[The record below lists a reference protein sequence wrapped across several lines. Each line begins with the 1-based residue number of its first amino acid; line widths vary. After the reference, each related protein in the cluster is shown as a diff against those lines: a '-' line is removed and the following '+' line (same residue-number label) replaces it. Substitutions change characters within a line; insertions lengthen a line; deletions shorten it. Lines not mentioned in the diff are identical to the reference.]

1 MNKFKKYLSDMCQT
15 VQTTA
20 FVSLAISI
28 LLMLGG
34 VLFNSDVI
42 VAMGCGAGIP
52 SCLIYIQ
59 AWRADIYLER
69 LEDAENGKK

>member
-1 MNKFKKYLSDMCQT
+1 MKRLKKYLSDMCQT

-20 FVSLAISI
+20 FVSLGISI

-34 VLFNSDVI
+34 VVFNSDMA

-59 AWRADIYLER
+59 AWRADIYMER
-69 LEDAENGKK
+69 LERSEKHD

>member
-1 MNKFKKYLSDMCQT
+1 MRRLKKALSDMCQT

-20 FVSLAISI
+20 FVSLGISI

-34 VLFNSDVI
+34 VLFDSDV
-42 VAMGCGAGIP
+42 VTAMGCGAGIP

-59 AWRADIYLER
+59 AWRADIYMER
-69 LEDAENGKK
+69 LERSEKHD

>member
-1 MNKFKKYLSDMCQT
+1 MKRLKKYLSDMCQT

-20 FVSLAISI
+20 FVSLGISI

-34 VLFNSDVI
+34 VLFDSDV
-42 VAMGCGAGIP
+42 VTSMGCGAGIP

-69 LEDAENGKK
+69 LEEAEHGQK